1 MLQIKNLNIFLRED
15 FRLIIKDFSFTL
27 NSNDKVG
34 LIGEEGNGKSILLKT
49 IYDRNNV
56 EEFCDIEGEIFTSN
70 DVIGYLPQILD
81 NKLMMVSAEE
91 YMLKSLNNELD
102 YDLFYKNLYKF
113 KMDDSLIFTNK
124 KLKELSGGQRVK
136 FLLFV
141 EMLKNPTVLLIDE
154 PSNDLDFESLL
165 WLENFMKNIEI
176 PIIFVSH
183 DTYLLSKVAN
193 KIIHI
198 EQTHRR
204 TKTKFTISNNN
215 YDEYLEKR
223 SNFIDK
229 ETKIANK
236 EQKEFSKK
244 INRYNSIYN
253 SVNHALRNTKSNN
266 PCVGKNLKD
275 KMHAIKSMGKI
286 LDKEKGN
293 LREKPNLEESI
304 DIFFD
309 DNIEVPNSK
318 VILDLDIEKLEIE
331 NRILSRNIKLKII
344 GSEKICIIGK
354 NGVGKTTLVKFIM
367 KNLEKLN
374 LRVGYMPQN
383 YSDLQNYNLTAIE
396 FLSKDYTKDEHTKI
410 SKYLGSLNFK
420 REEMYRN
427 IKDLSGGQ
435 KAKLFFAKMN
445 LDKAEVLILDEPTR
459 NLSPL
464 SQTEIIEA
472 LQKYKGAIISISHD
486 RNFINQITDKIY
498 RLDESGLKILDRF

>member
-1 MLQIKNLNIFLRED
+1 M
-15 FRLIIKDFSFTL
+15 
-27 NSNDKVG
+27 
-34 LIGEEGNGKSILLKT
+34 
-49 IYDRNNV
+49 
-56 EEFCDIEGEIFTSN
+56 
-70 DVIGYLPQILD
+70 
-81 NKLMMVSAEE
+81 
-91 YMLKSLNNELD
+91 
-102 YDLFYKNLYKF
+102 
-113 KMDDSLIFTNK
+113 
-124 KLKELSGGQRVK
+124 
-136 FLLFV
+136 
-141 EMLKNPTVLLIDE
+141 
-154 PSNDLDFESLL
+154 
-165 WLENFMKNIEI
+165 
-176 PIIFVSH
+176 
-183 DTYLLSKVAN
+183 
-193 KIIHI
+193 
-198 EQTHRR
+198 
-204 TKTKFTISNNN
+204 
-215 YDEYLEKR
+215 
-223 SNFIDK
+223 
-229 ETKIANK
+229 
-236 EQKEFSKK
+236 
-244 INRYNSIYN
+244 
-253 SVNHALRNTKSNN
+253 
-266 PCVGKNLKD
+266 GKNLKD

-304 DIFFD
+304 DILFD